1 MLPTP
6 CANFSFLLSTDE
18 GRSTPGNV
26 AQACAALGR
35 LPPETT
41 YLPSGVQHSS
51 LTIGPRPP
59 AGIPRGVALSY
70 SSAGENVALLD
81 VRRGSVTGAVDGQ
94 PVDVGG
100 AQGRVSTRALPDGTQ
115 FRSYIWT
122 RDGMVLVMR
131 VHLIH
136 GITEEVADR
145 MAASVR

>member
-1 MLPTP
+1 MPTP
-6 CANFSFLLSTDE
+6 CANFSFLLSADDS
-18 GRSTPGNV
+18 RSTLGNV
-26 AQACAALGR
+26 VQACAALGR

-41 YLPSGVQHSS
+41 YLPSGVQRSS
-51 LTIGPRPP
+51 LTIDPRPP

-70 SSAGENVALLD
+70 ISAGEDVAFLD
-81 VRRGSVTGAVDGQ
+81 VRKGSATGAVDGQ
-94 PVDVGG
+94 PVDIGG

-136 GITEEVADR
+136 GITEEMADR
-145 MAASVR
+145 MAASVH